1 MDGSCSVRMV
11 QPFWRYASAR
21 PLLADLAP
29 PELASMDLDA
39 RFPLRASHD
48 ALSIGAERLG
58 DPTLGLEMG
67 RSLCF
72 GNGGVFDYAVR
83 SAPTV
88 KDSLAVA
95 ARFSSLLAAPLLI
108 SLESHGRRSVI
119 RLDDEIQWR
128 PILADFALSGWFRT
142 HVADELPGG
151 AHPEV
156 WLPYAAP
163 ANIAAHERA
172 FPGASLKFDAPFVG
186 FAFDR
191 RYEDAPMPVADPDLH
206 TLLCARADALLS
218 RLTHALPVTL
228 AVRRMIGQEIR
239 DGKMPTVE
247 GVARSLH
254 MSHRSV
260 SRKLEKEGT
269 SFARELDAARRELA
283 LVLVRQPGLS
293 IQDVSYRLGFSHS
306 ESFFRAFKRWTGGT
320 PLSFRVSN
328 DTAPGREI
336 A

>member
-1 MDGSCSVRMV
+1 MEGSCSVRMV
-11 QPFWRYASAR
+11 QPFWRYASTR
-21 PLLADLAP
+21 PVLADLAP
-29 PELASMDLDA
+29 PELAAMDLDA
-39 RFPLRASHD
+39 RLPLRATHD
-48 ALSIGAERLG
+48 ALLLGSERLG

-72 GNGGVFDYAVR
+72 GSGGVFDYAVR

-88 KDSLAVA
+88 RESLAVA
-95 ARFSSLLAAPLLI
+95 ARFSSLIAAPFLV
-108 SLESHGRRSVI
+108 SLESRGRQSFI
-119 RLDDEIQWR
+119 RLDDEIPWAKAT
-128 PILADFALSGWFRT
+128 ADFALSAWYRT
-142 HVADELPGG
+142 HAADELPRA

-156 WLPYAAP
+156 WIPYAMP
-163 ANIAAHERA
+163 ANTAAHERA
-172 FPGASLKFDAPFVG
+172 FPGATLKFDAPFLG

-191 RYEDAPMPVADPDLH
+191 HYEDAPMPVADPELH

-218 RLTHALPVTL
+218 QLSQAQPMTL

-239 DGKMPTVE
+239 EGKMPTVE
-247 GVARSLH
+247 GVARKVH

-260 SRKLEKEGT
+260 SRRLEREGT
-269 SFARELDAARRELA
+269 SFARELDTSRRELA
-283 LVLVRQPGLS
+283 LALGRQPGLS

-320 PLSFRVSN
+320 PVSFRAS
-328 DTAPGREI
+328 DEAPSGHES